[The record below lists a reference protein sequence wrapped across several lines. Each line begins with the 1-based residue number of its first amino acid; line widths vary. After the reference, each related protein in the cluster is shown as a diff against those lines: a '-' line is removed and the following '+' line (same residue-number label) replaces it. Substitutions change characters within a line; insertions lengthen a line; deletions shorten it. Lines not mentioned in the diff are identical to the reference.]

1 MINVGIIG
9 YGYWGKHI
17 LRNFS
22 SHGETQ
28 VRALCDSNT
37 QALERARQGFPG
49 LDVYSDCEALLASA
63 DLDAVAIIT
72 PSETHYDL
80 ARTCLQQGKHVFI
93 EKPFVATESQANE
106 LINLAE
112 QKHLTIMIDHTFLF
126 SSPVRKIKELIDDD
140 VLGNLYYFDSIRV
153 NLGPFRHDANV
164 VWDLAPHDFSIIDYL
179 IGDKPVALSACGKSL
194 FGNGIEDVGYIT
206 LYFHSNLIA
215 HINLNWLSPIKI
227 RTTYIGGDKKM
238 LVWDDLNANERIK
251 IYDKGA
257 VVESRDGQCNHLVST
272 HSGDV
277 WSPKVDQQEA
287 LRLEVDHFVDC
298 VSHATPPISDG
309 YTGLRVVKLLEAANQ
324 SLKKGGKLVYL

>member
-22 SHGETQ
+22 GHEATC
-28 VRALCDSNT
+28 VRALCDTNT
-37 QALERARQGFPG
+37 QALQQARQVFPG
-49 LDVYSDCEALLASA
+49 LEMYADCQNLLRSA
-63 DLDAVAIIT
+63 NLDAVAIIT

-80 ARTCLQQGKHVFI
+80 ARTCLQHGKHIFI
-93 EKPFVATESQANE
+93 EKPFVATEAQADE
-106 LINLAE
+106 LINLAT
-112 QKHLTIMIDHTFLF
+112 QKNLTIMIDHTFLF

-140 VLGNLYYFDSIRV
+140 VLGTLYYFDSMRV

-179 IGDKPVALSACGKSL
+179 IEDKPVALSACGKSL

-206 LYFHSNLIA
+206 LYFHSNVIA
-215 HINLNWLSPIKI
+215 HINLNWLSPIKV
-227 RTTYIGGDKKM
+227 RTTYIGGAKKM
-238 LVWDDLNANERIK
+238 LVWDDLNPNECIK
-251 IYDKGA
+251 IYDKGV
-257 VVESRDGQCNHLVST
+257 VVENRNGHCNHLVSA
-272 HSGDV
+272 HSGDM

-298 VSHATPPISDG
+298 LLRDTVPISDG
-309 YTGLRVVKLLEAANQ
+309 HTGLRVVKLLEAANA
-324 SLKKGGKLVYL
+324 SLKTGGKLMYL

>member
-1 MINVGIIG
+1 MINVGMIG

-22 SHGETQ
+22 SHDETC
-28 VRALCDSNT
+28 VRALCDTNA
-37 QALERARQGFPG
+37 QALDQARQVSPG
-49 LDVYSDCEALLASA
+49 LDVYSDCDALLASA
-63 DLDAVAIIT
+63 DLDAVAIVT

-80 ARTCLQQGKHVFI
+80 ARACLQQGKHIFI
-93 EKPFVATESQANE
+93 EKPFVATEAQAGE

-112 QKHLTIMIDHTFLF
+112 RKNLTIMIDHTFLF

-140 VLGNLYYFDSIRV
+140 VLGNLYYFDSIRA

-164 VWDLAPHDFSIIDYL
+164 VWDLAPHDFSIIDHL
-179 IGDKPVALSACGKSL
+179 LEDKPVALSACGKSL

-215 HINLNWLSPIKI
+215 HINLNWLSPVKV

-238 LVWDDLNANERIK
+238 LVWDDLNATESIK
-251 IYDKGA
+251 IYDKGV
-257 VVESRDGQCNHLVST
+257 VVENHDGQCNHLVST

-277 WSPKVDQQEA
+277 WSPRVDTHEA
-287 LRLEVDHFVDC
+287 LRFEVDHFVDC
-298 VSHATPPISDG
+298 LLRAVPPISDG

>member
-22 SHGETQ
+22 SHEETC
-28 VRALCDSNT
+28 VRALCDTNT
-37 QALERARQGFPG
+37 QTLQQARQAFPG
-49 LDVYSDCEALLASA
+49 LEMYADCQRLLTSA

-80 ARTCLQQGKHVFI
+80 ARTCLQHGKHILI
-93 EKPFVATESQANE
+93 EKPFVATEAQADE
-106 LINLAE
+106 LINLAT

-140 VLGNLYYFDSIRV
+140 VLGELYYFDSIRV
-153 NLGPFRHDANV
+153 NLGPFRHDTNV

-179 IGDKPVALSACGKSL
+179 IADKPVALSASGKSL

-206 LYFHSNLIA
+206 LYFHSNVIA
-215 HINLNWLSPIKI
+215 HINLNWLSPIKV
-227 RTTYIGGDKKM
+227 RTTYIGGAKKM
-238 LVWDDLNANERIK
+238 LVWDDLNPNECIK
-251 IYDKGA
+251 IYDKGV
-257 VVESRDGQCNHLVST
+257 VVENRNGHCNHLVSA
-272 HSGDV
+272 HSGDM

-298 VSHATPPISDG
+298 LLHDRAPLSDG
-309 YTGLRVVKLLEAANQ
+309 YTGLRVVKLLEAANT
-324 SLKKGGKLVYL
+324 SLKTGGKLVYL